1 MKLKLQLAIFVFL
14 LFTLSSCTYY
24 CGKDKLVKHFTAIPS
39 TIPAVY
45 DYSSSF
51 SDKQDYDIHD
61 SIIEF
66 YASLPIP
73 DGKVAGQTDAIR
85 RVMAKLVQKREVPQV
100 NAFLMTLKQWS
111 DHGTTS
117 VFHKSGDYDFTEITF
132 CSLLYLFGD
141 KPDLLYPE
149 TREHILQYLITNS
162 GAKTSLRM
170 PGFKWLMRET
180 ENHILMG
187 EVSRYLKNQ
196 WLHEHGDT
204 SFAFD
209 NHRNGI
215 EAWMLN
221 HLDEKFRGGFY
232 EFNSDP
238 YSGYSM
244 QALLTLFSFTHSDT
258 VRHAANKLLNEVMY
272 EYSLSSINESRYTV
286 FRRQFHRAGELPFDG
301 DPISSIVRV
310 LVSRKT
316 GEKFKVRSK
325 QHGLITLL
333 LHYRLNDALAGLLTA
348 TKKNYFA
355 LLGHGRMGAPEI
367 YNGGND
373 YVLSAGGLQ
382 RSFTSQLG
390 ARPNML
396 LLNDHVGNRDSCF
409 YLCDKGKMKRWN
421 NTGVYRNFACSDQPA
436 HIPPQYKPVLEKGGW
451 QLYHDPSG
459 ALKIFIYS
467 AKNVSL
473 LFVSKDSTQ
482 TDAQALDG
490 LIGANGKLNLKK
502 QCMLPGLGA
511 ISYHLHSPKNK
522 WVISAVNGKKT
533 DRLFD
538 KWKRLNVTY

>member
-1 MKLKLQLAIFVFL
+1 MKPPFYFC
-14 LFTLSSCTYY
+14 LFILCTLSSCTYY
-24 CGKDKLVKHFTAIPS
+24 CGPNLLVRHFKVSPP

-45 DYSSSF
+45 DYGTSF
-51 SDKQDYDIHD
+51 SSNVDYDIHD
-61 SIIEF
+61 PIIEH
-66 YASLPIP
+66 YATMPIP

-85 RVMAKLVQKREVPQV
+85 RVMAKLVQKREVPEV
-100 NAFLMTLKQWS
+100 NAFLMTLKQWD

-117 VFHKSGDYDFTEITF
+117 ALHPSGDYDFTEITF

-141 KPDLLYPE
+141 RPELLYPQ

-204 SFAFD
+204 SFAYD
-209 NHRNGI
+209 NHKNGI

-244 QALLTLFSFTHSDT
+244 QAILTLFSFTHADT

-272 EYSLSSINESRYTV
+272 EYSLSSINENRYTV
-286 FRRQFHRAGELPFDG
+286 FRRQFHRSGELPFDG
-301 DPISSIVRV
+301 DPVSSIVRV

-316 GEKFKVRSK
+316 GEKFNVRAK

-333 LHYRLNDALAGLLTA
+333 LHYRLNDTLTGLLTG
-348 TKKNYFA
+348 TRKNYFA

-367 YNGGND
+367 YNGGNG
-373 YVLSAGGLQ
+373 YVLSAGGMQ
-382 RSFTSQLG
+382 RGFTSQLG
-390 ARPNML
+390 VRPEML

-409 YLCDKGKMKRWN
+409 YLCARGKMHHWN
-421 NTGVYRNFACSDQPA
+421 NTGVYKNFACTGQPV
-436 HIPPQYKPVLEKGGW
+436 HIPPQYKPVMEEEGW

-459 ALKIFIYS
+459 VLSIFTYS
-467 AKNVSL
+467 AKGVGL
-473 LFVSKDSTQ
+473 LFVSDDHRQKDE
-482 TDAQALDG
+482 QALEG
-490 LIGANGKLNLKK
+490 LLTSNAKMNLKK
-502 QCMLPGLGA
+502 QFIIPGLGLV
-511 ISYHLHSPKNK
+511 SYDLHSPKNK
-522 WVISAVNGKKT
+522 WMIRSFNGQKV
-533 DRLFD
+533 DRKID
-538 KWKRLNVTY
+538 KWQRMNITR